1 MLTAIDILAPRDFK
15 NTHGAEGL
23 LIRINNNSFRT
34 KSTGYISLNTN
45 SSWDK
50 VAIGQ
55 TLDTFSTGRV
65 LLKNLYKL
73 TATAMRV

>member
-1 MLTAIDILAPRDFK
+1 MTAIDIFAPRDLK
-15 NTHGAEGL
+15 NMHRADGL

-45 SSWDK
+45 LSWDN

-55 TLDTFSTGRV
+55 TLDTFSRLRV
-65 LLKNLYKL
+65 LL
-73 TATAMRV
+73 